1 MAKPIPYPEGL
12 PLVRSLLSRF
22 PQLGELAAIVG
33 SDGIKVLLQRA
44 PAKPKPLSKPAHLVA
59 CSAFAVSPRAEATMD
74 AANLEQPQQPIF
86 GILINE
92 QAWSMLTPKGREAAL
107 LTQLLRM
114 QAEEVENDDELEIKR
129 RIAPVPIQTW
139 DLVLDTYGRWD
150 QTEVLEGADADEAG
164 AEDEV
169 PAA

>member
-1 MAKPIPYPEGL
+1 
-12 PLVRSLLSRF
+12 
-22 PQLGELAAIVG
+22 
-33 SDGIKVLLQRA
+33 
-44 PAKPKPLSKPAHLVA
+44 
-59 CSAFAVSPRAEATMD
+59 MD
-74 AANLEQPQQPIF
+74 AANLEQPQQPLF

-92 QAWSMLTPKGREAAL
+92 QAWAMLTPKGKEAAL

-114 QAEEVENDDELEIKR
+114 QAEEVEKDDELEIKR

-150 QTEVLEGADADEAG
+150 QTEVLEGAD
-164 AEDEV
+164 EDEDEDAV